1 MNFCFDSIAYPDIKV
16 PRSLLSPSSLDDG
29 NGADAEVFVSNE
41 YTRMNLNGSMSV
53 LLGEVVVQARK
64 KKKAEDV
71 FQALATR
78 TFDYKAFETDGMT
91 SYAEVLRRIA
101 GIIIWEEKVFYR
113 RSAVAFM
120 IDGTL
125 YEDIFAL
132 GPEMGDYGRGTPVP
146 LSEIEMRV
154 PFSIVKRIDFLRPNE
169 AAMFG
174 VKAGGGLIAIATK
187 DGTEL
192 RYTDTNYNLKT
203 ITPLGYQKPA
213 AFYSPRYD
221 VNQAGPDDG
230 TDLRSTVYWNP
241 NVIIED
247 GKSQFSFFAT
257 DIPGT
262 SYTITVE
269 GLTDQGEIIAKS
281 AKIRKQ

>member
-1 MNFCFDSIAYPDIKV
+1 
-16 PRSLLSPSSLDDG
+16 
-29 NGADAEVFVSNE
+29 
-41 YTRMNLNGSMSV
+41 
-53 LLGEVVVQARK
+53 
-64 KKKAEDV
+64 
-71 FQALATR
+71 
-78 TFDYKAFETDGMT
+78 
-91 SYAEVLRRIA
+91 
-101 GIIIWEEKVFYR
+101 
-113 RSAVAFM
+113 
-120 IDGTL
+120 
-125 YEDIFAL
+125 
-132 GPEMGDYGRGTPVP
+132 
-146 LSEIEMRV
+146 MR
-154 PFSIVKRIDFLRPNE
+154 
-169 AAMFG
+169 
-174 VKAGGGLIAIATK
+174 
-187 DGTEL
+187 
-192 RYTDTNYNLKT
+192 T

-247 GKSQFSFFAT
+247 GISQFSFFAT

>member
-1 MNFCFDSIAYPDIKV
+1 
-16 PRSLLSPSSLDDG
+16 
-29 NGADAEVFVSNE
+29 
-41 YTRMNLNGSMSV
+41 MNLNGSMSV

-78 TFDYKAFETDGMT
+78 TFDYKVFETDGMT

-146 LSEIEMRV
+146 LSEIEIRV

>member
-1 MNFCFDSIAYPDIKV
+1 
-16 PRSLLSPSSLDDG
+16 
-29 NGADAEVFVSNE
+29 
-41 YTRMNLNGSMSV
+41 
-53 LLGEVVVQARK
+53 
-64 KKKAEDV
+64 
-71 FQALATR
+71 
-78 TFDYKAFETDGMT
+78 
-91 SYAEVLRRIA
+91 
-101 GIIIWEEKVFYR
+101 
-113 RSAVAFM
+113 M

-241 NVIIED
+241 NVIIEH

-262 SYTITVE
+262 SYTSTVE